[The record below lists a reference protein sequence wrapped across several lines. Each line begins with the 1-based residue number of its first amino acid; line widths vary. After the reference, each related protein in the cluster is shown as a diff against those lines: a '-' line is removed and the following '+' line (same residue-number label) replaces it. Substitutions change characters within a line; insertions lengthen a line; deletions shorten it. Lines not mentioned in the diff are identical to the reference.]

1 MGHYKQYVEP
11 KLISLY
17 NPSMTPTLTPRVSK
31 DAKLGEKGQV
41 VIPAEFREALKLKPG
56 DALIVRLEGNS
67 VRITTRHAIIEE
79 LHGAFAREDARD
91 LVQELLDERRAEAT
105 KKWS

>member
-1 MGHYKQYVEP
+1 M
-11 KLISLY
+11 
-17 NPSMTPTLTPRVSK
+17 SMTPTLTPRVSK

-41 VIPAEFREALKLKPG
+41 VIPAEFREALNLKPG

-91 LVQELLDERRAEAT
+91 LVQELLDERRAEAAQ
-105 KKWS
+105 KWS

>member
-1 MGHYKQYVEP
+1 
-11 KLISLY
+11 
-17 NPSMTPTLTPRVSK
+17 MTPTPATRVSK

-41 VIPAEFREALKLKPG
+41 VIPAEFRDILNLKPG

-79 LHGAFAREDARD
+79 LHGVFARDDGRD
-91 LVQELLDERRAEAT
+91 LTQELLDERRAEAA

>member
-1 MGHYKQYVEP
+1 M
-11 KLISLY
+11 LY
-17 NPSMTPTLTPRVSK
+17 NLNMTLTTAPRVSK
-31 DAKLGEKGQV
+31 DAKLGDKGQV
-41 VIPAEFREALKLKPG
+41 VIPAEFRELLNLKPG

-79 LHGAFAREDARD
+79 LHGAFARDDGRN
-91 LVQELLDERRAEAT
+91 LTQELLEERRTEAA